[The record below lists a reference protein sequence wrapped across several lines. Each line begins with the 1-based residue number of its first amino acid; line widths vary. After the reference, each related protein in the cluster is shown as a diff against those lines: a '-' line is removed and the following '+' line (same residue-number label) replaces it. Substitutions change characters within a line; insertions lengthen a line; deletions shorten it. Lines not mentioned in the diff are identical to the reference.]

1 MNLAPSGLIGLDLGG
16 AINREHWQDFTLI
29 VHLCT
34 GRPMRA
40 PSWDDLQYLMEAVR
54 HGSLSAGARALGVD
68 HATIGRR
75 IRRLEKTLGRA
86 LIDRQRPGLA
96 LTAFGAATLVEAER
110 MRDAAST
117 VARLAEARPKLA
129 GPVRVTTTGLFAST
143 YLTPIL
149 AQFRKRQPLI
159 GIELIV
165 DERSL
170 SLARREADIA
180 LRLARPK
187 DSSLVTR
194 RVATMGYGFYATAAY
209 LKRAKKDGFAFVGFE
224 ESPPDL
230 PEVGWLRQ
238 AAGNRPIAFRSNYR
252 MAQIEAVR
260 AGLGIG
266 ILPRYAAKGL
276 RPVPDLAAPAQMTR
290 ELWLLVHRDL
300 KDAPRFRAVIDFL
313 VERTARDRRIFEGA

>member
-1 MNLAPSGLIGLDLGG
+1 
-16 AINREHWQDFTLI
+16 
-29 VHLCT
+29 
-34 GRPMRA
+34 MRTA
-40 PSWDDLQYLMEAVR
+40 SWDDLRYLMEAVR

-86 LIDRQRPGLA
+86 VIDRQRPGLA
-96 LTAFGAATLVEAER
+96 LTAFGEVALVETER
-110 MRDAAST
+110 MRDAAAT

-129 GPVRVTTTGLFAST
+129 GPVRITTTGMFAT
-143 YLTPIL
+143 AYLAPAL
-149 AQFRKRQPLI
+149 AQLRKQQPLI
-159 GIELIV
+159 DIELIV

-187 DSSLVTR
+187 DSSLITR
-194 RVATMGYGFYATAAY
+194 RVATLGYGFYATPGY
-209 LKRAKKDGFAFVGFE
+209 LKRTRKDGLAFIGFE

-230 PEVGWLRQ
+230 PEVVWLRQ
-238 AAGNRPIAFRSNYR
+238 AARNRPITFRSNYR

-266 ILPRYAAKGL
+266 VLPHYAARGL
-276 RPVPDLAAPAQMTR
+276 VPVANISAPPNMTR

-300 KDAPRFRAVIDFL
+300 KDATRFRAVIDFL
-313 VERTARDRRIFEGA
+313 VERTARDRSLFEGA

>member
-1 MNLAPSGLIGLDLGG
+1 
-16 AINREHWQDFTLI
+16 
-29 VHLCT
+29 
-34 GRPMRA
+34 MRS

-86 LIDRQRPGLA
+86 VIDGQRPGLV
-96 LTAFGAATLVEAER
+96 LTAFGEAALVEAER
-110 MRDAAST
+110 MRDAAAT
-117 VARLAEARPKLA
+117 IARLAAARPKLA
-129 GPVRVTTTGLFAST
+129 GPVRITTTGMFAIT
-143 YLTPIL
+143 YLTPVL
-149 AQFRKRQPLI
+149 AAFRKQQPLI
-159 GIELIV
+159 EIELIV

-194 RVATMGYGFYATAAY
+194 RVATMGYGFYATPTY
-209 LKRAKKDGFAFVGFE
+209 LKRARKHDFDFVGFE
-224 ESPPDL
+224 GNPPDI
-230 PEVGWLRQ
+230 PEVAWLRQ
-238 AAGNRPIAFRSNYR
+238 VAGDRPIVFRSNSR
-252 MAQIEAVR
+252 MALIAAVR

-266 ILPRYAAKGL
+266 LLPQYAAKS
-276 RPVPDLAAPAQMTR
+276 LARATLENAPARMTR

-313 VERTARDRRIFEGA
+313 VERTARDRGLFEGA

>member
-1 MNLAPSGLIGLDLGG
+1 
-16 AINREHWQDFTLI
+16 
-29 VHLCT
+29 
-34 GRPMRA
+34 MRA

-68 HATIGRR
+68 HATMGRR

-86 LIDRQRPGLA
+86 VIDRQRPGLA
-96 LTAFGAATLVEAER
+96 LTAFGEAALAEAER
-110 MRDAAST
+110 MHDAAAT

-129 GPVRVTTTGLFAST
+129 GPVRITTTGMFATT

-149 AQFRKRQPLI
+149 ATFRKQQPLI
-159 GIELIV
+159 EIELIV

-187 DSSLVTR
+187 DGSLVTR
-194 RVATMGYGFYATAAY
+194 RVAVLGYGFYAAPAY
-209 LKRAKKDGFAFVGFE
+209 LRRAKKEGLAFVGFE

-238 AAGNRPIAFRSNYR
+238 AAGDRPTAFRSNYR

-260 AGLGIG
+260 AGLGVSV
-266 ILPRYAAKGL
+266 LPHYAAKGL
-276 RPVPDLAAPAQMTR
+276 APVQGLAAPTQMTR

-313 VERTARDRRIFEGA
+313 VERTARDRGLLEGA